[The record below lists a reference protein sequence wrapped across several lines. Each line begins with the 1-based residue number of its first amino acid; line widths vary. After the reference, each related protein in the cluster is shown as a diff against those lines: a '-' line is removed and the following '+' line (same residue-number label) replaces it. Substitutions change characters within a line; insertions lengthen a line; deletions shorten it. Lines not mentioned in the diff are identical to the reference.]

1 MKEEWF
7 ELTGDD
13 GLVRR
18 GILSLPQGH
27 DASAR
32 SAVILLPAGLKYH
45 VGPHGLN
52 VQLARSLAAAGH
64 LVLRFDPLGMGESD
78 GALPAAPLADL
89 WHAIGKGLFVDDALL
104 AGQALRARHG
114 VRSVVMGGVCGG
126 ALTGQLAAWRDP
138 DAVQGVLSFGTS
150 VSLPPISGEAS
161 AGMAYDV
168 ARQHTR
174 SYLKKLTSKDA
185 WLRVAKGETDFRGL
199 FGVLGTTARGW
210 MQPAQ
215 PADQPIP
222 DENPYFMES
231 FRNLQQR
238 GISHLMV
245 FGGSDNLWLEFESG
259 VLGPRLGGK
268 YRDGHYEIHV
278 IEQANH
284 ELQFQDWSRQAVDL
298 TRTWMARFLG

>member
-7 ELTGDD
+7 ELTAPD

-18 GILSLPQGH
+18 GILTLP
-27 DASAR
+27 DSPAA

-64 LVLRFDPLGMGESD
+64 LALRFNPLGVGESD

-89 WHAIGKGLFVDDALL
+89 WHAIGKGLFVEDALL
-104 AGQALRARHG
+104 AGRALRERHG

-126 ALTGQLAAWRDP
+126 ALTAQLAAWREP
-138 DAVQGVLSFGTS
+138 ASVQGVLSFGTS
-150 VSLPPISGEAS
+150 VSLPPLSGEES

-185 WLRVAKGETDFRGL
+185 WLRVARGETDFRGL
-199 FGVLGTTARGW
+199 LGVLSTTARGW
-210 MQPAQ
+210 VQPAA

-231 FRNLQQR
+231 FRSLQR
-238 GISHLMV
+238 NGISHLMI

-268 YRDGHYEIHV
+268 YQDAHYQIHV
-278 IEQANH
+278 IAQANH
-284 ELQFQDWSRQAVDL
+284 ELQFREWSLEAVAAS
-298 TRTWMARFLG
+298 RTWMARFLG

>member
-1 MKEEWF
+1 MAK
-7 ELTGDD
+7 GDSSTSSVPPAPSCRASSRLGD
-13 GLVRR
+13 GHPAVLEAVHAAVDR
-18 GILSLPQGH
+18 G
-27 DASAR
+27 
-32 SAVILLPAGLKYH
+32 
-45 VGPHGLN
+45 
-52 VQLARSLAAAGH
+52 
-64 LVLRFDPLGMGESD
+64 
-78 GALPAAPLADL
+78 
-89 WHAIGKGLFVDDALL
+89 
-104 AGQALRARHG
+104 
-114 VRSVVMGGVCGG
+114 
-126 ALTGQLAAWRDP
+126 
-138 DAVQGVLSFGTS
+138 LSFGTS
-150 VSLPPISGEAS
+150 VSLPPPSGEES

-185 WLRVAKGETDFRGL
+185 WLRVARGETDFRGL

-210 MQPAQ
+210 MQPSQ

-238 GISHLMV
+238 GISHLLI

-268 YRDGHYEIHV
+268 YDDARYEIHV

-284 ELQFQDWSRQAVDL
+284 ELQFADWSRQAVDL